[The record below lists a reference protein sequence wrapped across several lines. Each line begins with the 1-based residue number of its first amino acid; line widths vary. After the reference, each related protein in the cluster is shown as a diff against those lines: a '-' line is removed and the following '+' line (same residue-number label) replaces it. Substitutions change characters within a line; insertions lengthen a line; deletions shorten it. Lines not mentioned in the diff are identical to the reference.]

1 MYYDIFYLSLCV
13 NTPDLFILCTVIKRT
28 FVAAYFMYRLFSFFF
43 FFFINNSLT
52 MIPMTYVYMTS
63 LAILTYGVYLQRLT
77 EKDWDIQCITNMRAI
92 TRDEK
97 INSIGYIEKRISV
110 NSISLAASVRN

>member
-43 FFFINNSLT
+43 FFSL
-52 MIPMTYVYMTS
+52 
-63 LAILTYGVYLQRLT
+63 
-77 EKDWDIQCITNMRAI
+77 IT
-92 TRDEK
+92 
-97 INSIGYIEKRISV
+97 
-110 NSISLAASVRN
+110 L

>member
-1 MYYDIFYLSLCV
+1 
-13 NTPDLFILCTVIKRT
+13 
-28 FVAAYFMYRLFSFFF
+28 
-43 FFFINNSLT
+43 

-77 EKDWDIQCITNMRAI
+77 EKDWDIPCITNMRAI
-92 TRDEK
+92 ARDEK